1 MSDTI
6 ISRLRTLPPQDRRL
20 VIALAIASL
29 LALIIG
35 LTGGLL
41 TALVR
46 AGFLNVLPESGYRYL
61 SVHGV
66 SAFFSDMLVYEK
78 FEDMSKDPIIYPR
91 FNMLVAK
98 DLSEQLRL
106 MILDTVLTRNQD
118 DRELFTTRRTFLTR
132 RLGAFYGARI
142 AGLRD

>member
-20 VIALAIASL
+20 VIVLTIASL

-46 AGFLNVLPESGYRYL
+46 AGFLDVLPE
-61 SVHGV
+61 
-66 SAFFSDMLVYEK
+66 
-78 FEDMSKDPIIYPR
+78 
-91 FNMLVAK
+91 
-98 DLSEQLRL
+98 
-106 MILDTVLTRNQD
+106 
-118 DRELFTTRRTFLTR
+118 
-132 RLGAFYGARI
+132 
-142 AGLRD
+142 

>member
-20 VIALAIASL
+20 VIVLTIASL

-41 TALVR
+41 TAFVR

-66 SAFFSDMLVYEK
+66 SAFFYWLYFAQAALVLGFSAVERGNGCLLYT
-78 FEDMSKDPIIYPR
+78 SPSPR
-91 FNMLVAK
+91 
-98 DLSEQLRL
+98 DR
-106 MILDTVLTRNQD
+106 TRS
-118 DRELFTTRRTFLTR
+118 RMPSS
-132 RLGAFYGARI
+132 A
-142 AGLRD
+142 